1 MGVVNA
7 VIHAM
12 HYRSLFWF
20 VWFLFYG
27 YNLLGQGCIPLLIHS
42 LFEDV
47 FLDRREG
54 IIIGDILPCVL
65 LSIGCLHTHLES
77 TFVHTLIESCMRT
90 SALHC
95 WDGFLIYEGV
105 VHLLFL
111 DIHSLIHDI
120 SWGIRRYVSYW
131 FDYNGIFRLR
141 GFDI

>member
-1 MGVVNA
+1 MGIMNA

-20 VWFLFYG
+20 VWFLFNG
-27 YNLLGQGCIPLLIHS
+27 DNLFGQGCIPLLIHS
-42 LFEDV
+42 LLEDV

-54 IIIGDILPCVL
+54 IIIRDILPCVF
-65 LSIGCLHTHLES
+65 LSIWSLHTHLES
-77 TFVHTLIESCMRT
+77 TFVHTLIESSMGT
-90 SALHC
+90 PALHC

-111 DIHSLIHDI
+111 DINSLIHDI

-131 FDYNGIFRLR
+131 LDHNSIFRLR